1 MLMPQEP
8 YPVLEEPYPMFMEAL
23 LPIIDRITPCDGRPG
38 QQYRG
43 FSKERH
49 RGAQADCQPTFR
61 CSSLPIFT
69 CRIRGWLCSGNRYAS
84 QSIRGVDLSGQRLS

>member
-38 QQYRG
+38 QQSM
-43 FSKERH
+43 FFI
-49 RGAQADCQPTFR
+49 T
-61 CSSLPIFT
+61 
-69 CRIRGWLCSGNRYAS
+69 
-84 QSIRGVDLSGQRLS
+84 DLHMPDPGMAVQW